1 MLFQVDESTAEMK
14 DNAKTM
20 ERNIKELE
28 DIASKAKVLRNQATF
43 LGNKLEMFESTYLQT
58 EWSDDSDSVYRLTSL
73 DSSSY
78 LTKIFIPSQLN
89 IWNLHNTHEIYLS
102 CHGNMH
108 VKGRFM
114 KLTFQKNI
122 ILFCIFYL

>member
-58 EWSDDSDSVYRLTSL
+58 EWSDDSDNVYRLTSL
-73 DSSSY
+73 DSS
-78 LTKIFIPSQLN
+78 L
-89 IWNLHNTHEIYLS
+89 
-102 CHGNMH
+102 
-108 VKGRFM
+108 
-114 KLTFQKNI
+114 
-122 ILFCIFYL
+122 